1 MKTIRVQ
8 TFALFA
14 FFAAVASFGQ
24 THSSI
29 SLDDEIYYIL
39 EQCEVRG
46 LCAELPAVRP
56 WTRGLVRARVNEAL
70 TSVVEGRGALNSNER
85 QILENYRD
93 SLGDPKTGSDY
104 FNGSYFAKAEIGK
117 TGVEISG
124 KAGVEVNIEGSAG
137 LYPGDTRYGTE
148 TWVNTSLAGDIGRR
162 VSYGLS
168 FSGGIIRVPRERL
181 GIYNTYYDTFTDSDS
196 ESSYQNREVDAYS
209 QPLTHFPYSYKKK
222 WDSSV
227 YFFDNLSGYSSW
239 PGDFAGAYGMG
250 AELSGSFLDGRLFFR
265 AGRFE
270 RDWGSTPLG
279 ASLALNQAARPF
291 LGAEGVFTPFSWL
304 SISSLTGVLEY
315 YNEQSIKTS
324 SMPNQNAFTISM
336 LNLTYK
342 NYLFVDIGE
351 SVVWPKRFELG
362 YMSPITNSFFY
373 QGNVGDFDN
382 LAMFFNFKAQYPG
395 RGNVWF
401 SVFLDEISIERDMF
415 ALDRSMFA
423 YHGGLSCGL
432 PFVPFGSIKLSYT
445 KIEPYCYTHTT
456 IDVPWYRKPVEQA
469 YTNNGVGLGYYLPP
483 NADELLVRFD
493 VKPAARTS
501 AHFQYQMIRHGAD
514 YGRSAVDG
522 SSFVS
527 ELDPYGRS
535 SKSVLRKYFLHDGAY
550 QWDHILKLGGGHTF
564 ATRGAASFRVSAEAG
579 MVFSQFS
586 NIDGPPN
593 SGTSSSYHMIDTDEY
608 PRRLGFVFSLGL
620 RIFPKI

>member
-1 MKTIRVQ
+1 MKKISAKVC
-8 TFALFA
+8 AVFA
-14 FFAAVASFGQ
+14 FFSALASFGQ
-24 THSSI
+24 THGSI
-29 SLDDEIYYIL
+29 ALDDEVYYIL

-56 WTRGLVRARVNEAL
+56 WTRGLALARVNEAL
-70 TSVVEGRGALNSNER
+70 TSAAEGCGALNNSER
-85 QILENYRD
+85 RILENYRD
-93 SLGDPKTGSDY
+93 SLGDPAAGGDY
-104 FNGSYFAKAEIGK
+104 RNGSYFARAEIGE

-124 KAGVEVNIEGSAG
+124 KAGVEVDIGGSAG
-137 LYPGDTRYGTE
+137 LYPGDAQYGAE
-148 TWVNTSLAGDIGRR
+148 TWVNASLAGDIGRR

-168 FSGGIIRVPRERL
+168 FSGGIIRVPREKL
-181 GIYNTYYDTFTDSDS
+181 GTYHTYYDTFTNPDP
-196 ESSYQNREVDAYS
+196 ESSYQDREVDAYS
-209 QPLTHFPYSYKKK
+209 QPLTHFPYSYEKK

-227 YFFDNLSGYSSW
+227 YFFNNLSGYSSW

-250 AELSGSFLDGRLFFR
+250 AEFAGSFLDGRLFFR

-279 ASLALNQAARPF
+279 TSLALNQAARPF
-291 LGAEGVFTPFSWL
+291 LGAEGVFTPFPWL
-304 SISSLTGVLEY
+304 SVSSLTGVLEY
-315 YNEQSIKTS
+315 YNEQGIKAS
-324 SMPNQNAFTISM
+324 SMPNQNAFTVSM
-336 LNLTYK
+336 LNLAYK
-342 NYLFVDIGE
+342 NYLFVDVGE
-351 SVVWPKRFELG
+351 AVVWPKRFEIG
-362 YMSPITNSFFY
+362 YMSPITDSFFY

-382 LAMFFNFKAQYPG
+382 LAMFLNLKAQYPG

-415 ALDRSMFA
+415 ILDRSMIAF
-423 YHGGLSCGL
+423 HGGLQYSL
-432 PFVPFGSIKLSYT
+432 PSLPFGSIKLSYT

-456 IDVPWYRKPVEQA
+456 IDVPWYRIPVEQA

-514 YGRSAVDG
+514 YGKSAVDG
-522 SSFVS
+522 SSLVS
-527 ELDPYGRS
+527 ELDPDDRS
-535 SKSVLRKYFLHDGAY
+535 SNPVLRKYFLHDGAY
-550 QWDHILKLGGGHTF
+550 QWYHILKLGGDHSF
-564 ATRGAASFRVSAEAG
+564 AGRAQFRVSAEAG
-579 MVFSQFS
+579 LAYSQFS
-586 NIDGPPN
+586 DTGSPPN
-593 SGTSSSYHMIDTDEY
+593 SGSSSPYHMIDTAEY